1 MKHHP
6 YMGSVEMSQ
15 LMYLSAMVQ
24 MCEKIIESTQDK
36 TWLKRLKSCKTMLEK
51 TSAERITYLDQAEIP
66 KVTRRCES
74 HVVRVYSKDDA
85 RFDSSQIK
93 RKVTIDFEDLM
104 ELADGCILNCYSCPQ
119 GDVVKKCP
127 RRLALH
133 RLGLQC
139 AQSRENPKKGECE
152 WRYEDSVRCI
162 SPQYESHEELV
173 PEQLP

>member
-6 YMGSVEMSQ
+6 YMSSIEMSE

-24 MCEKIIESTQDK
+24 MCESLEKTTEDK
-36 TWLKRLKSCKTMLEK
+36 KWLQRLRSCKTLLDK
-51 TSAERITYLDQAEIP
+51 IAVERVSYLDEKEKP
-66 KVTRRCES
+66 KVGRRA
-74 HVVRVYSKDDA
+74 HNLVIRVYSKDDA

-104 ELADGCILNCYSCPQ
+104 TLVDGCILNCYLCPQ
-119 GDVVKKCP
+119 GDLVKKCP

-139 AQSRENPKKGECE
+139 AQSRQDPKKGECE
-152 WRYEDSVRCI
+152 WRYEDSIQAI
-162 SPQYESHEELV
+162 SPQYKSDVDLV

>member
-6 YMGSVEMSQ
+6 YMGSVEMNQ

-24 MCEKIIESTQDK
+24 MSEKLIETTEDKKWLQRLRSVKTLLDK
-36 TWLKRLKSCKTMLEK
+36 T
-51 TSAERITYLDQAEIP
+51 AVERIAYLDEKEKF
-66 KVTRRCES
+66 KVTRR
-74 HVVRVYSKDDA
+74 VQNIVIRVYSKDDA

-152 WRYEDSVRCI
+152 WRYENTVRCI

>member
-6 YMGSVEMSQ
+6 YMGSVEMSE
-15 LMYLSAMVQ
+15 LLYLSAMVQ
-24 MCEKIIESTQDK
+24 MCETIIESTQDK
-36 TWLKRLKSCKTMLEK
+36 KWLQRLRSCKTMFEK
-51 TSAERITYLDQAEIP
+51 TAAERISYLSEEELP
-66 KVTRRCES
+66 KVDRRARS
-74 HVVRVYSKDDA
+74 HVIRTYTKDDA

-104 ELADGCILNCYSCPQ
+104 TLADGCILNCYLCPQ
-119 GDVVKKCP
+119 GDLVKKCP

-139 AQSRENPKKGECE
+139 AQSRQDPKKGECE
-152 WRYEDSVRCI
+152 WRYENSIQAI
-162 SPQYESHEELV
+162 SPQYKSETDLV

>member
-6 YMGSVEMSQ
+6 YMGSVEMSE
-15 LMYLSAMVQ
+15 LLYLSAMVQ
-24 MCEKIIESTQDK
+24 MCETIIESTQDK
-36 TWLKRLKSCKTMLEK
+36 KWLQRLRSCKTMFEK
-51 TSAERITYLDQAEIP
+51 TAAERISYLSEEELP
-66 KVTRRCES
+66 KVDRRARS
-74 HVVRVYSKDDA
+74 HVIRTYTKDDA

-104 ELADGCILNCYSCPQ
+104 TLADGCILNCYLCPQ
-119 GDVVKKCP
+119 GDLVKKCP

-139 AQSRENPKKGECE
+139 AQSRQAPKKGECE
-152 WRYEDSVRCI
+152 WRYENSIQAI
-162 SPQYESHEELV
+162 SPQYKSETDLV

>member
-6 YMGSVEMSQ
+6 YMGSVEMSEF
-15 LMYLSAMVQ
+15 LYLSAMVQ
-24 MCEKIIESTQDK
+24 MCETIIESTQDK
-36 TWLKRLKSCKTMLEK
+36 KWLQRLKSCKTLLGK
-51 TSAERITYLDQAEIP
+51 IIAERTAYLSEEEMP
-66 KVTRRCES
+66 KVLRRSVS
-74 HVVRVYSKDDA
+74 HVIRVYTKDDA

-104 ELADGCILNCYSCPQ
+104 TLVDGCILNCYLCPQ
-119 GDVVKKCP
+119 GDLVKKCP

-139 AQSRENPKKGECE
+139 AQSRQDPKKGECE
-152 WRYEDSVRCI
+152 WRYEDSIQAI
-162 SPQYESHEELV
+162 SPQYKSDVDLV